1 MCKKKTINIC
11 NNISHWNWTKSN
23 CGFYLNFF
31 MNDNFNQ
38 IRLFF
43 DFFLLFF
50 HLLSSILMSSLIEK
64 VIYHLNFENIIFWG
78 QKTGL
83 VQRNYSEPLFVF
95 CFSFNSTKLIKTGG
109 KKLQT
114 QQQWQRIDSCDPE
127 KRSVCDGYVLMKE
140 TWLSITKKK
149 CLFVIYVPASSHVE
163 DCLFS

>member
-1 MCKKKTINIC
+1 
-11 NNISHWNWTKSN
+11 
-23 CGFYLNFF
+23 

-127 KRSVCDGYVLMKE
+127 KRSVWWICFNERNMTINY
-140 TWLSITKKK
+140 KKK